1 MHITYD
7 EFFERKHMTLNIG
20 NAPLFS
26 ALIIFVVGI
35 LGSNN
40 AQAIEPADKTN
51 MSTEVA
57 YKDLILEASLTE
69 LVLEL
74 NKQTPIKVDAD
85 TRLDSVSTFSKYM
98 IYNNTLTEIE
108 STDVDASLVAQHFN
122 ENIISQLCFTETFRP
137 FIDLKLVMVY
147 RYLDKNGKLI
157 TELSKDLSGC

>member
-1 MHITYD
+1 
-7 EFFERKHMTLNIG
+7 MTLDT
-20 NAPLFS
+20 AKTLLFS
-26 ALIIFVVGI
+26 SLTIFLVGL

-40 AQAIEPADKTN
+40 ALAIEPADKTN
-51 MSTEVA
+51 TLSDGTHN
-57 YKDLILEASLTE
+57 DLMLEASLTE

-98 IYNNTLTEIE
+98 IYNNTLTELE
-108 STDVDASLVAQHFN
+108 STDVDASLVAQYFN

-147 RYLDKNGKLI
+147 RYLDKHGKLI